1 MFVPDVIHCDDV
13 PDIKFKLPD
22 ASILNWA
29 VLNFNVIVFVVFKN
43 GFEKAN
49 YFVLYW
55 LYYLRMHL
63 HLFLMGRRL
72 NQ

>member
-43 GFEKAN
+43 GFEKAELFC
-49 YFVLYW
+49 FVLII
-55 LYYLRMHL
+55 
-63 HLFLMGRRL
+63 LFKDASTFVFNG
-72 NQ
+72 